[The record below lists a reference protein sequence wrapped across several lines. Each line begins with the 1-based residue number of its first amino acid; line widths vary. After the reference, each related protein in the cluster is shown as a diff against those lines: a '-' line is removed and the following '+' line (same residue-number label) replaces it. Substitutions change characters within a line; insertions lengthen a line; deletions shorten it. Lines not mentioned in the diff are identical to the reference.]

1 MRELET
7 TPEIRT
13 SRLSCHNQLKL
24 GKTIRVDEGGLGG
37 EIINTDDVDVL
48 IE

>member
-13 SRLSCHNQLKL
+13 SRLSCHNQLEL
-24 GKTIRVDEGGLGG
+24 GKTIRVDGGLGG